1 MSYILEALKQAE
13 EERGSERLTKTLTVP
28 QPDHD
33 KQSSVDWK
41 KWLTIAIFINAVVLF
56 VWVAWQL
63 VSIRTDKEIDEQLVH
78 TDPVQA
84 PAVES
89 ETESNASLFKS
100 RTRAPQEKVAP
111 KQTPQQVMQKAVQ
124 AKPKI
129 QVKPQVLVST
139 PEATKQEQSIAP
151 APIEGVSKPEHAEV
165 GAIDLI
171 KEEQL
176 TIPSIEYVEAKVP
189 SVAES
194 EVNIAKVEPLPPT
207 PQEDV
212 AIKIDKPVEEIE
224 VEPIEPTVPDQIAIA
239 PRPQVP
245 EYAELSYS
253 LQQKIPEIRISVH
266 IYNSNPDLRK
276 VRVNGQ
282 IFWQGEE
289 VDRNLIIEEITPR
302 GVIFNYADTMF
313 RLNLH

>member
-13 EERGSERLTKTLTVP
+13 EERGSERLTKTLAVP
-28 QPDHD
+28 QTDHD
-33 KQSSVDWK
+33 KQSSIDWK

-63 VSIRTDKEIDEQLVH
+63 VTISTDTEINEQLVH

-89 ETESNASLFKS
+89 KTEKNASLFTNS
-100 RTRAPQEKVAP
+100 TNAIQEKIAP
-111 KQTPQQVMQKAVQ
+111 KQMQQQEERKAVQ
-124 AKPKI
+124 AKPNI

-139 PEATKQEQSIAP
+139 PEVTKQERSMAP
-151 APIEGVSKPEHAEV
+151 AANEKVLQPEHAEV
-165 GAIDLI
+165 TAIDLI
-171 KEEQL
+171 KDEHS
-176 TIPSIEYVEAKVP
+176 TIPSIEQVEAKVP
-189 SVAES
+189 RVAEP
-194 EVNIAKVEPLPPT
+194 EVNIAKVEPLPPI
-207 PQEDV
+207 PQEDM
-212 AIKIDKPVEEIE
+212 AIENEKPVKEIK
-224 VEPIEPTVPDQIAIA
+224 VEPIEPTVPEKVVIA

-245 EYAELSYS
+245 EYAELPYS

-266 IYNSNPDLRK
+266 IYNSDPELRK

-302 GVIFNYADTMF
+302 GVVFNYADTMF

>member
-13 EERGSERLTKTLTVP
+13 QERGSERLTKTLAVP

-56 VWVAWQL
+56 VWVTWQL
-63 VSIRTDKEIDEQLVH
+63 VSIRTDKQIDEQLVH
-78 TDPVQA
+78 TDPVQV
-84 PAVES
+84 PKVES
-89 ETESNASLFKS
+89 RTESNASLFTNS
-100 RTRAPQEKVAP
+100 ASAPQEK
-111 KQTPQQVMQKAVQ
+111 KAVQ
-124 AKPKI
+124 AQPNI
-129 QVKPQVLVST
+129 QVKPKVLVST
-139 PEATKQEQSIAP
+139 PEPIKQERMVP
-151 APIEGVSKPEHAEV
+151 TPIEKVSAPETAEV
-165 GAIDLI
+165 GAIELI
-171 KEEQL
+171 KDKQS
-176 TIPSIEYVEAKVP
+176 TIPSMEQVEATVP
-189 SVAES
+189 SVAER
-194 EVNIAKVEPLPPT
+194 EVSIAKVEPLPPM
-207 PQEDV
+207 PKEEV
-212 AIKIDKPVEEIE
+212 AIEIEKPVEEVDI
-224 VEPIEPTVPDQIAIA
+224 EPIEPAAAEQIAIA

-245 EYAELSYS
+245 EYAELPYS

-266 IYNSNPDLRK
+266 IYNSDPELRK

-289 VDRNLIIEEITPR
+289 VDRNLFIDEITPR